1 MFDGCLGNACS
12 ALQYHSIYNSFVC
25 MIIGGGSGV
34 VSGPPAAT
42 ESTNNNN
49 EVQEVHRDDISKQQ
63 QQRHKTISKVSQ
75 QMRNSK
81 TVVQKKLV
89 RVWKQRT
96 LQGKSPPENDVVI
109 QKNND
114 TPMHNN
120 SIKTGMSC

>member
-1 MFDGCLGNACS
+1 
-12 ALQYHSIYNSFVC
+12 

-34 VSGPPAAT
+34 VSGPPPAAT

-49 EVQEVHRDDISKQQ
+49 EVQEVHSDDISKQ

-81 TVVQKKLV
+81 TVVQKKVV

-96 LQGKSPPENDVVI
+96 LQGKSPPEDVMI
-109 QKNND
+109 QKNNA
-114 TPMHNN
+114 TLVHNS
-120 SIKTGMSC
+120 SIKTGMSLLEFSVKKKLAGFL